1 MPGLGAS
8 LPSLNCCRTLVSKG
22 MGPHLASFRV
32 SPLYPPRIPAHP
44 PLPPPCPQR
53 ISRPTY
59 PLFQPTKDFFWQPQ
73 GPIYHESASSEHFC
87 HRLSTGM
94 PPPKQGA
101 RHGRQVQAGS
111 GGEGCPELP
120 WCAQSTQN
128 LARCLQGAAERSR
141 AIPRAA
147 CLAALPPPRPCC
159 TCCCSLGW

>member
-8 LPSLNCCRTLVSKG
+8 LPSLNCCHTLVSKG
-22 MGPHLASFRV
+22 MGPHLASFRM
-32 SPLYPPRIPAHP
+32 SPLYPLYLLPALKGYLD
-44 PLPPPCPQR
+44 PLTRCFSPQR
-53 ISRPTY
+53 I
-59 PLFQPTKDFFWQPQ
+59 FFWQPQ

-101 RHGRQVQAGS
+101 RHGHQVPAGS

-120 WCAQSTQN
+120 RCAQSTQN
-128 LARCLQGAAERSR
+128 LARWLQGAAERSR

-147 CLAALPPPRPCC
+147 CLTALPPPRPCC